1 FGSGDCEVMALYLG
15 SAGCDENPG
24 SNENDIA
31 ERAVDAGARH
41 RSRRCGMDNAD
52 AGCNPPRGRKSV
64 L

>member
-1 FGSGDCEVMALYLG
+1 MALYLG